1 MTSYNIQLQ
10 NEDTLKVGFNRDF
23 PATGDQIVKD
33 AEARISE
40 LIHSGELPGGKLL
53 TISGKTSVAVA
64 CVFAHKLGHLY
75 SAIAVYDPR
84 LEAYVVVSSTTPD
97 YPFSSR
103 ISSKDGTVT
112 QTKPDNHKVSS
123 VVINC
128 NEGVLE
134 TNLNRAVQV
143 EGDQIVQDTEAR
155 LEELINTGQL
165 KGGKQP
171 LLINGR
177 FSVLGSFVI
186 ALKLAHLY
194 SAIAVYDPKIGDSEL
209 DKYIVVI
216 SHNGYQ
222 VGETIDVKPSPS
234 YGIKVVLCGE
244 ANTGKTCLKE
254 GLKNALLKVS
264 NAPNSYVFS
273 GCPDG
278 EGAWFSETAQN
289 NPELA
294 RQLKEEYKARFTP
307 EFAHAKAQELKA
319 IKTPILVFD
328 VGGKITHD
336 NETIM
341 SNATHAV
348 ILTKSEE
355 DLALWQ
361 EFCYLL
367 ELPIVAILYSDYQA
381 TEDHLASDFPLLKG
395 TVHYLERG
403 EDTSTRPMIQKLA
416 QSLVDLFK
424 AGH

>member
-1 MTSYNIQLQ
+1 MTSYLIDL
-10 NEDTLKVGFNRDF
+10 EETLKVNFNREVSVS
-23 PATGDQIVKD
+23 GDQIVRD
-33 AEARISE
+33 AETHLDE
-40 LIHSGELPGGKLL
+40 LIQSGRLAGGKLL
-53 TISGKTSVAVA
+53 KIYGPISVPVAYVL
-64 CVFAHKLGHLY
+64 AHKLVHLY
-75 SAIAVYDPR
+75 SAIAVSDTR
-84 LEAYVVVSSTTPD
+84 LKAYIIVTSTTPD
-97 YPFSSR
+97 YPVGSR
-103 ISSKDGTVT
+103 ISFESNTVSEV
-112 QTKPDNHKVSS
+112 KPENHTVSS
-123 VVINC
+123 FLINWDQGILKTKF
-128 NEGVLE
+128 NSE
-134 TNLNRAVQV
+134 AQV
-143 EGDQIVQDTEAR
+143 EGDQVVRDAEAC
-155 LEELINTGQL
+155 LEALINSGQI

-177 FSVLGSFVI
+177 SSVLVSFVM
-186 ALKLAHLY
+186 AHKLAHLY

-222 VGETIDVKPSPS
+222 VGKTIDVKTTNR

-264 NAPNSYVFS
+264 DAPSSYVFS

-361 EFCYLL
+361 QFCDLL

-381 TEDHLASDFPLLKG
+381 TEDHFETDSPLLKG